1 MDRTSTGAESTRTY
15 KTGIY
20 AKSNTKTDFVLT
32 VFWANNFDMTVDAHY
47 GSGAIIVTY
56 LMKFEVTDRTEHISN
71 KVNVT
76 KSKRQSQ

>member
-1 MDRTSTGAESTRTY
+1 
-15 KTGIY
+15 
-20 AKSNTKTDFVLT
+20 
-32 VFWANNFDMTVDAHY
+32 MTVDAHY

-56 LMKFEVTDRTEHISN
+56 LMKFQKVTDRTEHISN